1 MMENKVLATVAGNE
15 IKESDLQNIIARY
28 PEDKRAYFSTDEAK
42 KQLLEQ
48 IVSFELL
55 NILGKELKLD
65 ETTEYEDN
73 VKQAQKDILTQL
85 TLNKLLLEVTVTDE
99 DALNYYNNNKNLFV
113 QPATVTAKHILVDNK
128 DLCDQIKKELDENKL
143 TFEEA
148 AAKYSTCPSKEEG
161 GNLGAFGRGMMVP
174 EFEEAAFN
182 LDLNIVSEPVQTQF
196 GYHLIKVEEK
206 NDGKEANFDE
216 VKNQIVNKLLQDAQQ
231 RKYLDVVKELE
242 NKYGVTRS

>member
-1 MMENKVLATVAGNE
+1 MENKVLATVAGNE
-15 IKESDLQNIIARY
+15 IKESDLQNIISRY

-55 NILGKELKLD
+55 NILGKELKID
-65 ETTEYEDN
+65 QTAEYEDN
-73 VKQAQKDILTQL
+73 VKQAEKDILTQL

-99 DALNYYNNNKNLFV
+99 DALNYYNSNKSSFT
-113 QPATVTAKHILVDNK
+113 QPPTVTAKHILVEDK
-128 DLCDQIKKELDENKL
+128 DLCEQIKRELDENEL
-143 TFEEA
+143 SFEEA

-161 GNLGAFGRGMMVP
+161 GNLGSFGRGMMVP

-182 LDLNIVSEPVQTQF
+182 LDLNVVSEPVQTQF

-206 NDGKEANFDE
+206 NEGKEAKFED
-216 VKNQIVNKLLQDAQQ
+216 VKSQIVNKLLQDAQQ

-242 NKYGVTRS
+242 NKYGVTRA